1 MQMLR
6 QHVRQL
12 TTWILTLTITGL
24 GSLPL
29 STTAQTPSR
38 AKAIIAQL
46 HHELEDTEIKL
57 RTHPYVAAVQRGD
70 IPRDKLRHIVAEEY
84 HIVSS
89 DLRSIGQL
97 LSRFGHT
104 ASGPFFAGAYQ
115 GEQAALAAIKK
126 LAGTLGMS
134 EADLQDY
141 EPMAGAHAYTAYMA
155 WLAHYGEDAQVA
167 AAFAVNFP
175 AWGANCGKLST
186 ALQDQYK
193 LSAEDV
199 AFFSNFAKPIP
210 GFQEAAAAI
219 VDAGLERG
227 VTERDIKRAVRL
239 LQAYELMFWDALY
252 TASTS

>member
-1 MQMLR
+1 MQWQR
-6 QHVRQL
+6 QNKQL
-12 TTWILTLTITGL
+12 GVWLLALTMAAW
-24 GSLPL
+24 SASPL
-29 STTAQTPSR
+29 AATAQTASR
-38 AKAIIAQL
+38 AKAIFTEL
-46 HHELEDTEIKL
+46 HHDLEATETKL

-84 HIVSS
+84 HIVTS

-115 GEQAALAAIKK
+115 GEQAALAALKK
-126 LAGTLGMS
+126 LAATLGMS
-134 EADLQDY
+134 EADLLDY

-175 AWGANCGKLST
+175 AWGANCGKLSA
-186 ALQDQYK
+186 ALQDKYG

-199 AFFSNFAKPIP
+199 TFFSNFAKPIP

-227 VTERDIKRAVRL
+227 VAERDIKRAVRL

-252 TASTS
+252 AASKS

>member
-1 MQMLR
+1 MQMR
-6 QHVRQL
+6 RWHGEQL
-12 TTWILTLTITGL
+12 GIWLLVLTMVGW
-24 GSLPL
+24 GFLPL
-29 STTAQTPSR
+29 PTSGQTSSR
-38 AKAIIAQL
+38 AKAIFTEL
-46 HHELEDTEIKL
+46 HHELEATETKL

-70 IPRDKLRHIVAEEY
+70 IPRDKLHHIVAEEY

-115 GEQAALAAIKK
+115 GEQAALAALKK
-126 LAGTLGMS
+126 LAATLGMS
-134 EADLQDY
+134 ESALQDY

-175 AWGANCGKLST
+175 AWGANCGKLSA
-186 ALQDQYK
+186 ALQDQYG
-193 LSAEDV
+193 LRAEDV

-210 GFQEAAAAI
+210 GFQDAAAAI
-219 VDAGLERG
+219 VDAGLARG
-227 VTERDIKRAVRL
+227 VSERDIKRAVRL
-239 LQAYELMFWDALY
+239 LQDYELMFWDTLY
-252 TASTS
+252 AASR

>member
-1 MQMLR
+1 MQMR
-6 QHVRQL
+6 RCHGRQL
-12 TTWILTLTITGL
+12 RTWLLLLVMVGW
-24 GSLPL
+24 GSLPFFA
-29 STTAQTPSR
+29 TAQTPSR
-38 AKAIIAQL
+38 AKAIFTQL
-46 HHELEDTEIKL
+46 HQELETTETKL
-57 RTHPYVAAVQRGD
+57 RTHPYVEAVQRGE
-70 IPRDKLRHIVAEEY
+70 IPRDKLYHIVAEEY

-115 GEQAALAAIKK
+115 GEQAALAALKK
-126 LAGTLGMS
+126 LAATLGMS
-134 EADLQDY
+134 EADLQNY

-186 ALQDQYK
+186 ALQDRYR

-227 VTERDIKRAVRL
+227 VAERDIKRAVRL
-239 LQAYELMFWDALY
+239 LQEYELMFWDALY
-252 TASTS
+252 AASQ

>member
-1 MQMLR
+1 MQMR
-6 QHVRQL
+6 RGQGEQL
-12 TTWILTLTITGL
+12 GIWLLALTMAGWGFL
-24 GSLPL
+24 SLP
-29 STTAQTPSR
+29 TRAQTSSR
-38 AKAIIAQL
+38 AQAIFTEL
-46 HHELEDTEIKL
+46 HHELEATETKL

-70 IPRDKLRHIVAEEY
+70 IPRDKLHHIVAEEY

-89 DLRSIGQL
+89 DLRSIGEL

-115 GEQAALAAIKK
+115 GEQAALAALKK
-126 LAGTLGMS
+126 LAATLGMS

-175 AWGANCGKLST
+175 AWGANCGKLSA
-186 ALQDQYK
+186 ALQDKYG

-199 AFFSNFAKPIP
+199 TFFSNFAKPIP

-219 VDAGLERG
+219 VDAGLARG
-227 VTERDIKRAVRL
+227 VSERDIKRAVRL
-239 LQAYELMFWDALY
+239 LQDYELMFWDTLY
-252 TASTS
+252 AASR